1 MPYLYLFWQI
11 EQNWLLKQS
20 QKNEVIFFLK
30 TNKDTKF
37 KQLIEITAIDF
48 PQNEKRFKLVYLLL
62 SHDNNKRLIVDFYIK
77 ENDIMDQEVEIINTE
92 TRKEKIKNFIIN
104 KRNTIISILV
114 FFVLILFGYFI
125 YQEYLERN
133 RVKLA
138 NKYNSLIIEYE
149 NGNESN
155 ILNSMKEIIKDK
167 DRTYSPLAF
176 YYLLD
181 NNLITSQEEIN
192 TYFDIIINEIG
203 LDKENKNLTIFKKGL
218 FNSEFANEN
227 ELLNILNP
235 VIKSDSIWKPHA
247 LYLMAEYYF
256 SKNEKQKSKEFLEKL
271 ISLENIND
279 KIKLEAQK
287 RLRSDL
293 SE

>member
-1 MPYLYLFWQI
+1 
-11 EQNWLLKQS
+11 
-20 QKNEVIFFLK
+20 
-30 TNKDTKF
+30 
-37 KQLIEITAIDF
+37 
-48 PQNEKRFKLVYLLL
+48 
-62 SHDNNKRLIVDFYIK
+62 
-77 ENDIMDQEVEIINTE
+77 MDQEVEIINTE

-271 ISLENIND
+271 VSLENIND

>member
-1 MPYLYLFWQI
+1 
-11 EQNWLLKQS
+11 
-20 QKNEVIFFLK
+20 
-30 TNKDTKF
+30 
-37 KQLIEITAIDF
+37 
-48 PQNEKRFKLVYLLL
+48 
-62 SHDNNKRLIVDFYIK
+62 
-77 ENDIMDQEVEIINTE
+77 
-92 TRKEKIKNFIIN
+92 
-104 KRNTIISILV
+104 
-114 FFVLILFGYFI
+114 
-125 YQEYLERN
+125 
-133 RVKLA
+133 
-138 NKYNSLIIEYE
+138 
-149 NGNESN
+149 
-155 ILNSMKEIIKDK
+155 MKEIIKDK

-176 YYLLD
+176 YYMLD

>member
-1 MPYLYLFWQI
+1 
-11 EQNWLLKQS
+11 
-20 QKNEVIFFLK
+20 
-30 TNKDTKF
+30 
-37 KQLIEITAIDF
+37 
-48 PQNEKRFKLVYLLL
+48 
-62 SHDNNKRLIVDFYIK
+62 
-77 ENDIMDQEVEIINTE
+77 MDQEVEIINTE

-104 KRNTIISILV
+104 KKNTIISILV
-114 FFVLILFGYFI
+114 FFILILFGYFI
-125 YQEYLERN
+125 YQEYLDRN

-138 NKYNSLIIEYE
+138 NKYNLLIIEYE

-155 ILNSMKEIIKDK
+155 ILDSMKEIIKDK

>member
-1 MPYLYLFWQI
+1 
-11 EQNWLLKQS
+11 
-20 QKNEVIFFLK
+20 
-30 TNKDTKF
+30 
-37 KQLIEITAIDF
+37 
-48 PQNEKRFKLVYLLL
+48 
-62 SHDNNKRLIVDFYIK
+62 
-77 ENDIMDQEVEIINTE
+77 MDQEVEIINTE

-104 KRNTIISILV
+104 KKNTIISILV

-155 ILNSMKEIIKDK
+155 ILDSMKEIIKDK

-203 LDKENKNLTIFKKGL
+203 LDNENKNLTIFKKGL

>member
-1 MPYLYLFWQI
+1 
-11 EQNWLLKQS
+11 
-20 QKNEVIFFLK
+20 
-30 TNKDTKF
+30 
-37 KQLIEITAIDF
+37 
-48 PQNEKRFKLVYLLL
+48 
-62 SHDNNKRLIVDFYIK
+62 
-77 ENDIMDQEVEIINTE
+77 MDQEVEIINTE

-104 KRNTIISILV
+104 KKNTIISILV

-176 YYLLD
+176 YYMLD
-181 NNLITSQEEIN
+181 NNLITSKEEIN